1 MPFLEE
7 QSQAMDSQLVA
18 TQQANTELLSTVTTQ
33 RAEIESLV
41 HALES
46 VIQDLESSAQMMAH
60 DDVQGLSQEIR
71 ILETEMKK

>member
-7 QSQAMDSQLVA
+7 QSQAMDSQLVT